1 MIFMIC
7 IILIQQN
14 KMKIQAEEI
23 CGSRGEKC
31 YSFFFVVVGFWF
43 SFEKSTLP

>member
-14 KMKIQAEEI
+14 KMKIKAKEI

-31 YSFFFVVVGFWF
+31 YSFVLLVVGALLK
-43 SFEKSTLP
+43 KSTFP